1 MNEILQQSLR
11 VEAALERLQAL
22 LELASVAMDASESP
36 VTSGAATGFRG
47 LVFDSMEELVSAL
60 KGAGLMIG

>member
-1 MNEILQQSLR
+1 M
-11 VEAALERLQAL
+11 QAL